1 MFKTALS
8 YPSFPEVCTFYDVEE
23 AYIQDSFELS
33 QFC

>member
-1 MFKTALS
+1 MFKTALIC
-8 YPSFPEVCTFYDVEE
+8 PSFADVCTFYDVEE